1 MTQLFIL
8 HSAYGLTTASAALD
22 EGLIEAG
29 EERVLVPVNS
39 ARIPETSLA
48 IHEQPNLRSLC
59 ARFDRIEPLDE
70 ILSPL
75 HPSSWHP
82 VAADFPILKRLL
94 SRAWNLDDDLEL
106 FVQSP
111 QVAPART
118 LLSLFP
124 NARITI
130 IGDGLMTYSPMRVKL
145 PRTVVERVGRVVY
158 ADVVPGVEPLVLGG
172 ARPTLPRETEPGSL
186 SLMPQARSRDDGAQR
201 MPVPPAAFR
210 RVLQETAAADP
221 QLDALADGTPTVLVL
236 GQYLSALGLV
246 SAAEEIA
253 MQGDMINRAAAW
265 NPRRIVFKPHP
276 SAPPLVTD
284 AVRERAEAH
293 GAEFVEYRGVES
305 AELVAERLDVDGVV
319 AGFSTALPTV
329 QTLFDRPIAS
339 SGTQTVLRRLTPYGN
354 SNRVPAT
361 IVDAL
366 TRTDGRYR
374 DPAQLQLLIDAVG
387 YAMQPKIAAHLR
399 PRAEELL
406 DRFDP
411 AERDRYFDLRRL
423 VELRLPGAPVEPIVR
438 RALRSVGGV
447 GRAEEIRLTL
457 RGARRRAARVWKVAR
472 GL

>member
-1 MTQLFIL
+1 MTQLFVL
-8 HSAYGLTTASAALD
+8 HSAYGLTTAAAALD
-22 EGLIEAG
+22 EGIIEAG

-48 IHEQPNLRSLC
+48 IHEQSNLRSLC

-70 ILSPL
+70 ILSPQ

-82 VAADFPILKRLL
+82 VAADLPILNRLL
-94 SRAWNLDDDLEL
+94 ARAWSLDDDLEL

-158 ADVVPGVEPLVLGG
+158 ADVVPGVEPLVFGGTGGGG
-172 ARPTLPRETEPGSL
+172 AE
-186 SLMPQARSRDDGAQR
+186 R

-210 RVLQETAAADP
+210 KVLRETSAADP
-221 QLDALADGTPTVLVL
+221 QLDALVDGTPSVLVL

-246 SAAEEIA
+246 SPAEEIA
-253 MQGDMINRAAAW
+253 MQRDMIDRAAAW

-284 AVRERAEAH
+284 AVRERAERH

-305 AELVAERLDVDGVV
+305 AELVAERLDVAGVV

-329 QTLFDRPIAS
+329 QALFDRPIES
-339 SGTQTVLRRLTPYGN
+339 SGTQTVLRRLTPFEN

-366 TRTDGRYR
+366 TSADDRHRE
-374 DPAQLQLLIDAVG
+374 PAQLQLLIDAVG

-406 DRFDP
+406 GRLDQV
-411 AERDRYFDLRRL
+411 ERDRYFARERL
-423 VELRLPGAPVEPIVR
+423 LHLRLPGAPAEPIVR
-438 RALRSVGGV
+438 RVLRSAGGV
-447 GRAEEIRLTL
+447 GRAEEIRLTI
-457 RGARRRAARVWKVAR
+457 RGARRRAARIWKVAR

>member
-1 MTQLFIL
+1 MTQLFVL

-82 VAADFPILKRLL
+82 VAADLPILKRLL

-118 LLSLFP
+118 LLTLFP

-158 ADVVPGVEPLVLGG
+158 ADVVPGVEPLVLGAADG
-172 ARPTLPRETEPGSL
+172 GK
-186 SLMPQARSRDDGAQR
+186 GAQR

-210 RVLQETAAADP
+210 KVLQETAAADP

-253 MQGDMINRAAAW
+253 MQGDMIDRAAAW

-284 AVRERAEAH
+284 AVRERAEAR

-339 SGTQTVLRRLTPYGN
+339 SGTQTVLRRLTPYEN

-366 TRTDGRYR
+366 TRADGRYR

-399 PRAEELL
+399 PRAEEML
-406 DRFDP
+406 DGLDP
-411 AERDRYFDLRRL
+411 AERERYFDLRRL